1 MPLELD
7 NEDNFEALLADKR
20 HKELKGALGEIAM
33 SLNKDKNKDVV
44 AAIAQQTHAI
54 NSFIEL
60 AKKEEKKEATEEKQE
75 VKYELNQKEVVSSVS
90 EMGAAIQQGLEAI
103 KAILEKPEEKKEW
116 EFKVNRGHGN
126 LIESITAIQ
135 K

>member
-20 HKELKGALGEIAM
+20 HNELKGALGEIAT
-33 SLNKDKNKDVV
+33 SLNKDKNKEVV

-54 NSFIEL
+54 NRFIEL
-60 AKKEEKKEATEEKQE
+60 AKKEEKQESKEEKQE
-75 VKYELNQKEVVSSVS
+75 LKVEVNQKEVVSSVS
-90 EMGAAIQQGLEAI
+90 EMGVTILKGLEALQ
-103 KAILEKPEEKKEW
+103 AILEKPEEKKEW